1 MLDKNLIVAAETGD
15 IETLRKIGNH
25 SNIYKRD
32 DDGNLLTMIAIQN
45 GHKDFYRACLEMQ
58 LLEHNIQLA
67 DEAEIFPLKIV
78 QDLSYRL
85 DLLLNL
91 SNNNGKTL
99 SNMMPIGDIFL
110 FNPITATQE
119 EGRRVFDPQLKEK
132 YYAWEKLSEERKLRR
147 VNLII
152 PIVTLAKL
160 FIAAQEVKDK
170 IISAGERRG
179 GYFMNLYSSF
189 VKSFS
194 DNKKSDVTYI
204 EDLKHIAAEFDKYL
218 KKNFKNFNST
228 LSSSD
233 FSIEDFKQIAA
244 YNQRI
249 NSEKQLEDLI
259 KLLSSKVDKYEIAH
273 MNVAMMCFPQLVRDS
288 SDIGKCFFKS
298 LNVEKPTKGQV
309 AELFELL
316 NDVLIKGLKGLDD
329 LETHALYNQWSSWLH
344 QFHSIGYVNSE
355 DFKKCLKEDHKAY
368 NFRYKYAGI
377 DKKLKDE
384 LLFRLELAILRG
396 EVVPGRITTGLE
408 QEIRV
413 GPDKNNKAEE
423 IKGLLGDVKARKDKQ
438 EVYLGEDKV
447 ILVPCTNI
455 NPLIMQT
462 ASTSNETSYA
472 RKFALNS
479 IKRDI
484 ITYLYEK
491 FGGKDIDAKLDSK
504 IEFVTEKAKAQQ
516 LAAKVRCDE
525 LQKQYDEVNEKAKQ
539 ELQPGRKE
547 AVLNELEA
555 KEIELVAARAE
566 VKEKAQYKNLLDLV
580 DRLSNSE
587 MLSYLL
593 IMDPQHNIKIPGVTL
608 ENNDVMDPNDKNKLN
623 AQRERLLA
631 LIMEGTLHE
640 KLLDM
645 IEANEISIGPD
656 RIENMIEQ
664 NDVLIN
670 WIQKKASQTGVEI
683 SPPNVQIN
691 LSFKCK
697 KEDIL
702 LPKAEEGQLKISPL
716 AVKILK
722 KIQEILSAHPHILR
736 SSDEVSCR
744 VDRKKNI
751 ANNYGKE
758 IAEYY
763 QQRNDDKEGLA
774 AFKIHK
780 EIAAKDAHIRLSAKD
795 KKTGVAEIRLI
806 GENPHHAGPYG
817 SRLNDLGA
825 KEITSILLLEVLLNI
840 GRLINEA
847 EKNPSLLNERLAKTV
862 MIMANGRIDGLG
874 CKKVEPGYKEVSIA
888 KEPKNCLLKIG
899 DDFVCGLKKE
909 KSWQKTLLNDS
920 FAKDDSVC
928 LGSTGKAFVKGV
940 VYIVFSS

>member
-691 LSFKCK
+691 LSFKIK
-697 KEDIL
+697 IDNQSLEDIL
-702 LPKAEEGQLKISPL
+702 LPEAKDDGKLYISPL
-716 AVKILK
+716 AR
-722 KIQEILSAHPHILR
+722 EILSEIQNILSRYPEFLR
-736 SSDEVSCR
+736 SSREVSCR
-744 VDRKKNI
+744 VDRMKNI
-751 ANNYGKE
+751 ANNYGKK

-763 QQRNDDKEGLA
+763 QQIDGEQEGKA
-774 AFKIHK
+774 AFEIHK
-780 EIAAKDAHIRLSAKD
+780 DKAAKDAHIRLSAAD
-795 KKTGVAEIRLI
+795 KKTGVAEIRLL
-806 GENPHHAGPYG
+806 GGNPHQAGPLG
-817 SRLNDLGA
+817 SRLDDLGA
-825 KEITSILLLEVLLNI
+825 KEITPLLLLEIQLNI
-840 GRLINEA
+840 GSLINKA

-862 MIMANGRIDGLG
+862 MINTNGKINGLSN
-874 CKKVEPGYKEVSIA
+874 KKVESGYKEVSID
-888 KEPKNCLLKIG
+888 KEPKNCLLKIE
-899 DDFVCGLKKE
+899 DDFRCGLTQGKF
-909 KSWQKTLLNDS
+909 WQKACS
-920 FAKDDSVC
+920 GSVNVDIC
-928 LGSTGKAFVKGV
+928 LP
-940 VYIVFSS
+940 